1 MPKIIVD
8 LSCGGYKKDGEV
20 VSWLSSNIAHMYDI
34 KKNLLLKAPNFTGY
48 PHGQL
53 FGSAFIEGTA
63 EELKTFLDLFARN
76 YEDEHTQ
83 RDVGSIVEA
92 IDRGEQIIRCY
103 RIVWPGRFPEERAD
117 SQMFARMA
125 QVILFEQRG
134 SYGHLISERDTF
146 RLHSLWEVTKVILL
160 DTNLHVH
167 YRNDFAMAFSYHEL
181 GFEFNEAED
190 QSARPTGD
198 DYSRLLECVKKIADR
213 FDEKL
218 AWFAAEI
225 ERDPR
230 YGKQGIQ

>member
-63 EELKTFLDLFARN
+63 EELKAFLDLFTRN
-76 YEDEHTQ
+76 YEDDHTQ
-83 RDVGSIVEA
+83 RDVGRIVEA
-92 IDRGEQIIRCY
+92 IDRGEQLIRCY

-134 SYGHLISERDTF
+134 AGFGHLISERDTM
-146 RLHSLWEVTKVILL
+146 RMHALWEVTDVILL
-160 DTNLHVH
+160 DTNLHVKF
-167 YRNDFAMAFSYHEL
+167 RNEFAMAFSYYEI
-181 GFEFNEAED
+181 GFEFDENGKPEGA
-190 QSARPTGD
+190 
-198 DYSRLLECVKKIADR
+198 DYERLEQCVQKVADR

-230 YGKQGIQ
+230 YAKREIS